1 MALPCQLMP
10 AGLWPL
16 PCAFLGLL
24 LLPAQAPIYGFTT
37 SSCLTSWADN
47 STQPGPGREA
57 FQRVPM
63 GVGRGAE
70 GHGGGEWG
78 LWTAWLRHNQHEVD

>member
-63 GVGRGAE
+63 G
-70 GHGGGEWG
+70 GGGQEQRVREEANG
-78 LWTAWLRHNQHEVD
+78 AFGQPG